1 MFFSAVD
8 ANEPIFILIYIYF
21 NVNRFFSA
29 ISAKVPL
36 QFPAI
41 NNFFLSLYLSFF
53 AEFSAIW
60 QQC

>member
-8 ANEPIFILIYIYF
+8 ATGNIFILIFFF
-21 NVNRFFSA
+21 NVNRYFSA

-36 QFPAI
+36 QFAAV

-60 QQC
+60 QQ